1 MRLSVLSVAYP
12 LAQVRPDAVGGA
24 EQVLAQLDSAFVAA
38 GHHSTVIAAEGSQ
51 VAGGLV
57 PVCRPDGELTPGTV
71 TLMRRRTA
79 QAIRRTLGERH
90 IDIVHMHGVDFHHYL
105 PPPGPPMLATLH
117 LPLRLYPREAL
128 FPARPASWLN
138 CVSASQHRAA
148 GTNPHLLAPI
158 ENGVPMHH
166 HRPLT
171 RRGYALMLSR
181 ICPEKGILDAIE
193 AAKLAGVP
201 LLIAGE
207 VYGYPEHRRY
217 FEQEVAPRLDASRRF
232 IGAIGGA
239 RKRRLL
245 AAARCVLVPSHIPE
259 TSSLVA
265 REALAAGTPVI
276 AYRRGALP
284 EAVEHGRTGFLV
296 HGIKEMAGAI
306 RAADSLSPSDCLA
319 AAQERFSISHMID
332 GYIAAYVAILGRAMK
347 PSSVPGAA

>member
-1 MRLSVLSVAYP
+1 MRLSILSVAYP
-12 LAQVRPDAVGGA
+12 LAPVGLDAVGGA
-24 EQVLAQLDSAFVAA
+24 EQVLAQLDGALVAA
-38 GHHSTVIAAEGSQ
+38 GHRSRVIAAEGSQ
-51 VAGGLV
+51 VAGELV
-57 PVCRPDGELTPGTV
+57 PISRPGGELTPQTIAQA
-71 TLMRRRTA
+71 RRNVA
-79 QAIRRTLGERH
+79 QAISWTLAEWH
-90 IDIVHMHGVDFHHYL
+90 IDVVNMHGVDFHHYL

-117 LPLRLYPREAL
+117 LPLHLYPCEAL

-148 GTNPHLLAPI
+148 GANPHLLDPI
-158 ENGVPMHH
+158 ENGVPIHQG
-166 HRPLT
+166 RPLT

-181 ICPEKGILDAIE
+181 ICPEKGVVDAIE

-207 VYGYPEHRRY
+207 VYPYPEHRRY
-217 FEQEVAPRLDASRRF
+217 FAQDVAPRLDALRRF
-232 IGAIGGA
+232 IGPVGGA

-259 TSSLVA
+259 TSSLAA

-284 EAVEHGRTGFLV
+284 ETLQHCRTGLLV
-296 HGIKEMAGAI
+296 NSVAEMAEAI
-306 RAADSLSPSDCLA
+306 RAAASLSSADCLA
-319 AAQERFSISHMID
+319 AAQERFSITRMID
-332 GYIAAYVAILGRAMK
+332 GYIAAYVAIRAREMT